1 MRAKPT
7 RVIAAVKYP
16 IIFVVG
22 DFLQMGLALKQNKF
36 NLNNQWW
43 FKQTTLQHQTLCT
56 AYKMCLIESNT
67 IYGSLWI

>member
-22 DFLQMGLALKQNKF
+22 DFLQMGLALKQNIF
-36 NLNNQWW
+36 SLNNQ
-43 FKQTTLQHQTLCT
+43 
-56 AYKMCLIESNT
+56 
-67 IYGSLWI
+67 